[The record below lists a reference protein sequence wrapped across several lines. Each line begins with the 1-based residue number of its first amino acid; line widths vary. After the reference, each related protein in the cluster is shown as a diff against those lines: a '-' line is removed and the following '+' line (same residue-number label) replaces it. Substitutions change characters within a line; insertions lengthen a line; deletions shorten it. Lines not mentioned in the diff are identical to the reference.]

1 MSRPRNLFAALA
13 SSVGVI
19 SIVMLAGCSIVAK
32 GHGQYDAGVKERGGA
47 SWYGEEFHGRLTAS
61 GEVYDQHKLTAAHRS
76 LPLGSRVRVMNAS
89 NGRQVE
95 VVIND
100 RGPFVDGRIIDLSH
114 AAAEELDMI
123 NSGTSPVVVEVLEEE
138 SPVSSHNV
146 SGSWQKEGRGLG
158 RSDSAVE
165 TFALEW
171 GSRYGDVWLVPA
183 GGSQSVM
190 AWPPFLDLRDE
201 RRSRRLTQLLED
213 LPPPA
218 PLPEY
223 PPLDDD
229 YEWLSSESDGNF
241 V

>member
-1 MSRPRNLFAALA
+1 MSRPSDLFAALA
-13 SSVGVI
+13 NSVAVI
-19 SIVMLAGCSIVAK
+19 SIVTLAGCSIVAK

-47 SWYGEEFHGRLTAS
+47 SWYGDDFHGRLTAS

-89 NGRQVE
+89 NGRLVE

-123 NSGTSPVVVEVLEEE
+123 NSGTSPVVVEVLDEE
-138 SPVSSHNV
+138 SPVSSHSA
-146 SGSWQKEGRGLG
+146 SGSWQKEGPGLG

-165 TFALEW
+165 VFALEW

-190 AWPPFLDLRDE
+190 AWPPLLDLRDE

-223 PPLDDD
+223 PPLNDD